1 MNYFIYEVS
10 VMLVTIALIFPFLA
24 IIRGSILVIINLVK
38 TVLFAIV
45 CRDTL
50 KEQWRD
56 YKPEPK
62 KAFVFKGITFGGDE

>member
-1 MNYFIYEVS
+1 MNYFIYEFS
-10 VMLVTIALIFPFLA
+10 VMLVTIALIYPFLA
-24 IIRGSILVIINLVK
+24 IIRGGILIIINLVK

-62 KAFVFKGITFGGDE
+62 KAFVFKGIKFGGDE